1 MMSEQGLAGQAMGQP
16 QVDME
21 MVQQVAAM
29 LMKGMAPEEL
39 LQQGV
44 PQEVLQAAMELVRSQ
59 ASMQQPIGPGQEGL
73 AGQYVQ
79 SAM

>member
-1 MMSEQGLAGQAMGQP
+1 MNEQGLAGQSMGQQP

-21 MVQQVAAM
+21 MVKKVAEMLMQGMTPEDLMAKGVPVEVIKAAM
-29 LMKGMAPEEL
+29 QIIQQQQQQQAPA
-39 LQQGV
+39 
-44 PQEVLQAAMELVRSQ
+44 P
-59 ASMQQPIGPGQEGL
+59 EGL